1 MLKME
6 WELKWHFVRVVLQFA
21 LFWFVLLCCV
31 FFFCCRCRRHIEE
44 VELKAA
50 AEWDETLSSVR
61 VAVSR
66 FGWRFLCFGVGGGL
80 GRGGIEI

>member
-1 MLKME
+1 M
-6 WELKWHFVRVVLQFA
+6 
-21 LFWFVLLCCV
+21 
-31 FFFCCRCRRHIEE
+31 
-44 VELKAA
+44 KAA